1 MPVPK
6 LPHRFTVEMS
16 RTQFEWVVDALGD
29 ASNKVANSDAPV
41 DVAFT
46 ELVSEL
52 RDLLAAPA
60 KTCGCGRVYSYL
72 AWARL
77 PFIGDV
83 RSEDETGRYVLE
95 LRNCNGCGS
104 TIGIEEQ
111 VS

>member
-1 MPVPK
+1 MPAPK

-29 ASNKVANSDAPV
+29 ASHKVANSDAPV

-46 ELVSEL
+46 ELVEEF
-52 RDLLAAPA
+52 RDLLNAPA

-72 AWARL
+72 TWARL
-77 PFIGDV
+77 PYLGEQ

-95 LRNCNGCGS
+95 LRNCNCCGS
-104 TIGIEEQ
+104 TIGIEER